1 MKVMFDTNVY
11 ISFIRDRSHSEELQF
26 RGTVKYISAITLMEL
41 WAGARIKKAEG
52 LVHRLQKPY
61 VDARR
66 IVTLD
71 AKHYIAMGHF
81 FAGLSRQYGTLVKTA
96 GFVNDVRI
104 AFGAISIGALLYTE
118 DKGHFDVIKNGL
130 RPLNV
135 EYV

>member
-1 MKVMFDTNVY
+1 
-11 ISFIRDRSHSEELQF
+11 
-26 RGTVKYISAITLMEL
+26 
-41 WAGARIKKAEG
+41 
-52 LVHRLQKPY
+52 
-61 VDARR
+61 
-66 IVTLD
+66 
-71 AKHYIAMGHF
+71 
-81 FAGLSRQYGTLVKTA
+81 VKTA